1 MLVININCT
10 IYLTCCPRQFLFT
23 HCSLDKTKDWISM
36 SKSLLFQNH
45 VARGWAL
52 GSIGW
57 VTAVRQ
63 LHQPNSTGHCT
74 GPWKRN
80 AQSDKSRAAENWLKF
95 ESNPHTFCY
104 SFVSVCLT
112 CHCSWFQCLWVAGR
126 LTSFPFEIMFF
137 FYSLNK
143 FSNPFQKDFAF
154 FPRPSVESCHELF
167 SVHSWYHTYVCICPA
182 SCLMPVGKQTSQ
194 VGWET
199 LLLLRYKLLSLV
211 LYFLFSAPKA
221 IVSSHFVAG
230 THLAFSIFV

>member
-36 SKSLLFQNH
+36 SKSLLFHNH

-137 FYSLNK
+137 FYSKQIFQSFPKRLCF
-143 FSNPFQKDFAF
+143 FSQAKCGILSWAVFCPFLI
-154 FPRPSVESCHELF
+154 SYLCVHLSCQL
-167 SVHSWYHTYVCICPA
+167 SDA
-182 SCLMPVGKQTSQ
+182 S
-194 VGWET
+194 WET
-199 LLLLRYKLLSLV
+199 NIPSGVGNPVASEVQIVKSGSLLPLLCSKSN
-211 LYFLFSAPKA
+211 S
-221 IVSSHFVAG
+221 
-230 THLAFSIFV
+230 